1 MRVQCEKK
9 GRKINGYEIVRK
21 KCGKALDNLGKM
33 CFNLHRVYNLK
44 VMYY

>member
-1 MRVQCEKK
+1 MRVQCGKK
-9 GRKINGYEIVRK
+9 GRKVNGYEIVRK
-21 KCGKALDNLGKM
+21 KYGKALDNRGKM